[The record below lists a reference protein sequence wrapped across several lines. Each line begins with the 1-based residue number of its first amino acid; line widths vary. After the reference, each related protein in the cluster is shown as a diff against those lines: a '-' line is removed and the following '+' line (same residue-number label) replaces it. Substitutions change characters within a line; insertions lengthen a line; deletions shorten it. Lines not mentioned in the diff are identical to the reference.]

1 MSAILDAVKTTV
13 PADVYSLPLKC
24 VATCSSMTMVKT
36 ARLGTCMT
44 LSDERV
50 FDFPDDDGEIGHL
63 GTIDK
68 LSVEEIF
75 KWTDSH
81 RGIERSFGVAALNGA
96 VPLNGKKYFIGNAL
110 HIAAELGKGKVVT
123 TVGHFPHTDL
133 IKKNASEFYV
143 LEKRPQE
150 GDCPAEDACKI
161 IPNSDVVAITG
172 VTCLNDTL
180 EPLLKFKKP
189 GSVVII
195 VGPSVPLSSVLFDFG
210 VDILGGA
217 WVEDEEAVY
226 RKVLQGGSPRLMKEH
241 LKTVLYPKD
250 PELLKGFEE
259 IKPIYKPFF

>member
-1 MSAILDAVKTTV
+1 MSAILEAVKMTV
-13 PADVYSLPLKC
+13 PNEVYDLSLKC

-50 FDFPDDDGEIGHL
+50 FESSCEDISHLGEI
-63 GTIDK
+63 DK
-68 LSVEEIF
+68 MSVAEIF
-75 KWTDSH
+75 KWTNSLV
-81 RGIERSFGVAALNGA
+81 GIERSFGVAALNGA
-96 VPLNGKKYFIGNAL
+96 VPLNGKKYFAGNAL
-110 HIAAELGKGKVVT
+110 HLAAELGKGKIVT

-150 GDCPAEDACKI
+150 GDCPAEDAWKI
-161 IPNSDVVAITG
+161 IPESDVVAMTG

-180 EPLLKFKKP
+180 EPLLKLKKP
-189 GSVVII
+189 GSIVII
-195 VGPSVPLSSVLFDFG
+195 VGPSVPLSSALFDFG
-210 VDILGGA
+210 VDVIGGA
-217 WVEDEEAVY
+217 WVEDEEDVY
-226 RKVLQGGSPRLMKEH
+226 KKILQGGSPRVMKES

-259 IKPIYKPFF
+259 IKPVYKPYF